1 MHPGGALREGGTI
14 VEVDEGAAFTLRADA
29 AEPRPWCGRGH
40 PVVPCCP
47 PGPLLETGAG
57 VPYLPC
63 ISRKHWLAAACWMDE
78 PRHCST
84 AALELTRMP
93 SILILIAR
101 HARRGLLAVLACA
114 LLAAPAAAHTK
125 VQSTQPANGD
135 TVASVLAEVRVRF
148 STAVAPGLTRIELR
162 QGGLTVLTGGAPVE
176 GEDNRE
182 YVLQLAQPLGPGAY
196 EAQWTTAGADGH
208 VLRGTFRF
216 VVAAPAISAAPAV
229 VETRADSA
237 RVDSSLVAGVPG
249 DPDAVGTTTSA
260 AASPLSVAVR
270 WGWFA
275 ALLAMIGVVAFRFGV
290 LARLAKDEAFRPV
303 AARAEAGAWTIALG
317 AASLSMLTLAG
328 RLWLQ
333 ASALGMRTED
343 WSGEQL
349 TALVTGTVWGLGWLL
364 QAIATCAFVMG
375 MLIAR
380 APHGRS
386 AGWMG
391 AAGSVVLLA
400 AVPGLSGH
408 AAGVEGLTAV
418 AIVSDALHVLAAGAW
433 IGSLLMVLAI
443 GIPATLGTT
452 AAACG
457 SVAMMVRAFSPM
469 ALIAGA
475 VVGATGVVSA
485 LLHIGAAENLWGT
498 GYGRA
503 LLLKVAL
510 LTLVGATGFY
520 NWRRVLPCLGA
531 DDEGT
536 RRLQRS
542 ARVELA
548 IAAAVLLVTAV
559 LVALPTP

>member
-1 MHPGGALREGGTI
+1 
-14 VEVDEGAAFTLRADA
+14 
-29 AEPRPWCGRGH
+29 
-40 PVVPCCP
+40 
-47 PGPLLETGAG
+47 
-57 VPYLPC
+57 
-63 ISRKHWLAAACWMDE
+63 
-78 PRHCST
+78 
-84 AALELTRMP
+84 MP
-93 SILILIAR
+93 SILLFFSGL
-101 HARRGLLAVLACA
+101 ARRGLLPVLACM
-114 LLAAPAAAHTK
+114 LLAAPAAAHTRI
-125 VQSTQPANGD
+125 QSTQPASGD

-148 STAVAPGLTRIELR
+148 SAAVAPGLTRIELR
-162 QGGLTVLTGGAPVE
+162 QGGRTVLTGGVPVV
-176 GEDNRE
+176 GQGNRE
-182 YVLQLAQPLGPGAY
+182 YVLQLAQPLAPGAY

-208 VLRGTFRF
+208 VLRGNFTF
-216 VVAAPAISAAPAV
+216 VVAAPATQAV
-229 VETRADSA
+229 VEARADSA
-237 RVDSSLVAGVPG
+237 RVDSSLAAGIPG
-249 DPDAVGTTTSA
+249 DPDAVGTSTSA

-275 ALLAMIGVVAFRFGV
+275 ALLVMIGVVAFRFGV

-349 TALVTGTVWGLGWLL
+349 TSLVTGTVWGLGWLL

-380 APHGRS
+380 APHGRT

-400 AVPGLSGH
+400 AVPSLSGH
-408 AAGVEGLTAV
+408 AAGVEGLTTL
-418 AIVSDALHVLAAGAW
+418 AIVSDAVHVLAAGAW

-443 GIPATLGTT
+443 GIPATLGMS
-452 AAACG
+452 AQACG

-485 LLHIGAAENLWGT
+485 LLHIGAVGNLWGT

-510 LTLVGATGFY
+510 LTMVGATGFY

>member
-1 MHPGGALREGGTI
+1 
-14 VEVDEGAAFTLRADA
+14 
-29 AEPRPWCGRGH
+29 
-40 PVVPCCP
+40 
-47 PGPLLETGAG
+47 
-57 VPYLPC
+57 
-63 ISRKHWLAAACWMDE
+63 
-78 PRHCST
+78 
-84 AALELTRMP
+84 MP
-93 SILILIAR
+93 SIHFPIAPLV
-101 HARRGLLAVLACA
+101 RRGLFAVLACA

-148 STAVAPGLTRIELR
+148 SKAVAPGLTRIELR
-162 QGGLTVLTGGAPVE
+162 QDGRTVLTGGVPVDGE
-176 GEDNRE
+176 GNRE
-182 YVLQLAQPLGPGAY
+182 YVLQLAQPLAPGAY

-208 VLRGTFRF
+208 VLRGTFDF
-216 VVAAPAISAAPAV
+216 VVAAPAPAPPTPTEPLRTEAA
-229 VETRADSA
+229 EDSA
-237 RVDSSLVAGVPG
+237 RVDSTLAAGVPG

-290 LARLAKDEAFRPV
+290 LARLARDEAFRPV
-303 AARAEAGAWTIALG
+303 AARAEAGAWTIALA

-343 WSGEQL
+343 WSGDQL

-380 APHGRS
+380 APHGRA

-400 AVPGLSGH
+400 AVPSLSGH
-408 AAGVEGLTAV
+408 AAGVEGLTAL
-418 AIVSDALHVLAAGAW
+418 AIMADALHVLAAGAW

-452 AAACG
+452 AQAYG

-475 VVGATGVVSA
+475 VVGATGVVST
-485 LLHIGAAENLWGT
+485 LLHIGAAGNLWGT

-520 NWRRVLPCLGA
+520 NWRRVLPSLGA

>member
-1 MHPGGALREGGTI
+1 
-14 VEVDEGAAFTLRADA
+14 
-29 AEPRPWCGRGH
+29 
-40 PVVPCCP
+40 
-47 PGPLLETGAG
+47 
-57 VPYLPC
+57 
-63 ISRKHWLAAACWMDE
+63 
-78 PRHCST
+78 
-84 AALELTRMP
+84 MP
-93 SILILIAR
+93 SILSLVTQL
-101 HARRGLLAVLACA
+101 ARRGILPMLACV

-135 TVASVLAEVRVRF
+135 TVASVLPEVRVRF
-148 STAVAPGLTRIELR
+148 SAAVAPGLTRIELR
-162 QGGLTVLTGGAPVE
+162 QGGRTVLTGGVPVVGE
-176 GEDNRE
+176 GNRE
-182 YVLQLAQPLGPGAY
+182 YALQLAQPLAPGAY

-216 VVAAPAISAAPAV
+216 VVTAPAAPAV
-229 VETRADSA
+229 VEARADSA
-237 RVDSSLVAGVPG
+237 RVDSSLAAGVPG

-275 ALLAMIGVVAFRFGV
+275 ALLAMTGVVAFRFGV
-290 LARLAKDEAFRPV
+290 LARMAKDEAFRPV
-303 AARAEAGAWTIALG
+303 AARAEAGAWTIALA
-317 AASLSMLTLAG
+317 AASLSVLTLAG

-343 WSGEQL
+343 WSGDQL

-380 APHGRS
+380 APHGRT

-408 AAGVEGLTAV
+408 AAGVERLTAL
-418 AIVSDALHVLAAGAW
+418 AIVADALHVLAAGAW

-443 GIPATLGTT
+443 GIPATLGTPGP
-452 AAACG
+452 AWG

-475 VVGATGVVSA
+475 VVGATGVAST
-485 LLHIGAAENLWGT
+485 LLHIGAVQNLWGT

-520 NWRRVLPCLGA
+520 NWRRVLPGLGA

>member
-1 MHPGGALREGGTI
+1 
-14 VEVDEGAAFTLRADA
+14 
-29 AEPRPWCGRGH
+29 
-40 PVVPCCP
+40 
-47 PGPLLETGAG
+47 
-57 VPYLPC
+57 
-63 ISRKHWLAAACWMDE
+63 
-78 PRHCST
+78 
-84 AALELTRMP
+84 MP
-93 SILILIAR
+93 SILLFFAGL
-101 HARRGLLAVLACA
+101 ARRGLLPVLACM
-114 LLAAPAAAHTK
+114 LLAAPAAAHTGI
-125 VQSTQPANGD
+125 QSTQPANGD
-135 TVASVLAEVRVRF
+135 TVATVLAEVRVRF
-148 STAVAPGLTRIELR
+148 SAAVAPGLTRIELR
-162 QGGLTVLTGGAPVE
+162 QGGRTVLTGGVPAA
-176 GEDNRE
+176 GQGNRE
-182 YVLQLAQPLGPGAY
+182 YVLPLPQPLAPGAY
-196 EAQWTTAGADGH
+196 EARWTTAGADGH

-216 VVAAPAISAAPAV
+216 IVAAPAPATAPSGPLPTEAAEGSAQ
-229 VETRADSA
+229 
-237 RVDSSLVAGVPG
+237 VDSSLAAGVPG

-290 LARLAKDEAFRPV
+290 LARLARDEAFRPV

-380 APHGRS
+380 APHGRT

-400 AVPGLSGH
+400 AVPSLSGH
-408 AAGVEGLTAV
+408 AAGVEGLTAL
-418 AIVSDALHVLAAGAW
+418 AIVADAVHVLAAGAW

-443 GIPATLGTT
+443 GIPATLGMS
-452 AAACG
+452 AQACG

-485 LLHIGAAENLWGT
+485 LLHIGAVGELWGT

>member
-1 MHPGGALREGGTI
+1 
-14 VEVDEGAAFTLRADA
+14 
-29 AEPRPWCGRGH
+29 
-40 PVVPCCP
+40 
-47 PGPLLETGAG
+47 
-57 VPYLPC
+57 
-63 ISRKHWLAAACWMDE
+63 
-78 PRHCST
+78 
-84 AALELTRMP
+84 MP
-93 SILILIAR
+93 SILILVAR
-101 HARRGLLAVLACA
+101 LARRGLLPVLACA

-125 VQSTQPANGD
+125 IQSTQPANGD
-135 TVASVLAEVRVRF
+135 TVATALAEVRVRF
-148 STAVAPGLTRIELR
+148 SAAVAPGLTRIELR
-162 QGGLTVLTGGAPVE
+162 QGGRIVLTGGAAVAGE
-176 GEDNRE
+176 GNRE
-182 YVLQLAQPLGPGAY
+182 YVLQLAQPLAPGAY

-216 VVAAPAISAAPAV
+216 VVSAPAASATLEAPAV
-229 VETRADSA
+229 LLAQADSA
-237 RVDSSLVAGVPG
+237 RVDSSLAAGIPG
-249 DPDAVGTTTSA
+249 DHDAVGTTTSA

-275 ALLAMIGVVAFRFGV
+275 ALLTMIGVVAFRFGV

-343 WSGEQL
+343 WSGDQL
-349 TALVTGTVWGLGWLL
+349 TALVTATVWGLGWLL

-380 APHGRS
+380 APHGRT

-408 AAGVEGLTAV
+408 AAGVERLTAL
-418 AIVSDALHVLAAGAW
+418 AIIADALHGLAAGAW
-433 IGSLLMVLAI
+433 MGSLLMVLAI
-443 GIPATLGTT
+443 GIPATLGT
-452 AAACG
+452 AAPACR

-475 VVGATGVVSA
+475 VVAATGVVSA
-485 LLHIGAAENLWGT
+485 LLHVGAVENLWGT

-542 ARVELA
+542 ARVELG

>member
-1 MHPGGALREGGTI
+1 
-14 VEVDEGAAFTLRADA
+14 
-29 AEPRPWCGRGH
+29 
-40 PVVPCCP
+40 
-47 PGPLLETGAG
+47 
-57 VPYLPC
+57 
-63 ISRKHWLAAACWMDE
+63 
-78 PRHCST
+78 
-84 AALELTRMP
+84 MP
-93 SILILIAR
+93 SILSLIALL
-101 HARRGLLAVLACA
+101 ARRALLPVLACA

-125 VQSTQPANGD
+125 IQSTQPANGD

-162 QGGLTVLTGGAPVE
+162 QGGRTVLTGGAPVDGE
-176 GEDNRE
+176 GNRE
-182 YVLQLAQPLGPGAY
+182 YVLQLAQPLAPGAY

-216 VVAAPAISAAPAV
+216 VVAAPATPVTSGPLPTEAAK
-229 VETRADSA
+229 DSA
-237 RVDSSLVAGVPG
+237 RVDSSLAAGVPG

-333 ASALGMRTED
+333 AAALGMRTED

-380 APHGRS
+380 APHGRT

-452 AAACG
+452 AAAYG
-457 SVAMMVRAFSPM
+457 AVAMMVRAFSPM
-469 ALIAGA
+469 ALISGA

-485 LLHIGAAENLWGT
+485 LLHIGAVDNLWGT

-520 NWRRVLPCLGA
+520 NWRRVLPGLGA
-531 DDEGT
+531 DDAGT

>member
-1 MHPGGALREGGTI
+1 
-14 VEVDEGAAFTLRADA
+14 
-29 AEPRPWCGRGH
+29 
-40 PVVPCCP
+40 
-47 PGPLLETGAG
+47 
-57 VPYLPC
+57 
-63 ISRKHWLAAACWMDE
+63 
-78 PRHCST
+78 
-84 AALELTRMP
+84 MP
-93 SILILIAR
+93 SILTLIAR
-101 HARRGLLAVLACA
+101 LARRGLLAVLACA

-162 QGGLTVLTGGAPVE
+162 QGGRNVLTGGAPVPGE
-176 GEDNRE
+176 GNRE
-182 YVLQLAQPLGPGAY
+182 YALQLAQPLTPGAY
-196 EAQWTTAGADGH
+196 EVQWTTAGADGH
-208 VLRGTFRF
+208 VLRGTFSF
-216 VVAAPAISAAPAV
+216 VVAAPATPAAPAV
-229 VETRADSA
+229 VETQADSA
-237 RVDSSLVAGVPG
+237 RVDSSLAAGIPG

-290 LARLAKDEAFRPV
+290 LARLVKDETFRPV
-303 AARAEAGAWTIALG
+303 AVRAEAGAWTIALG

-343 WSGEQL
+343 WSGDRL

-380 APHGRS
+380 APHGRT

-400 AVPGLSGH
+400 AVPSLSGH
-408 AAGVEGLTAV
+408 AAGVEGLTAL
-418 AIVSDALHVLAAGAW
+418 AIVADAVHVLAAGAW

-475 VVGATGVVSA
+475 VVAGTGVISA
-485 LLHIGAAENLWGT
+485 LLHIGAVENLWGT

-503 LLLKVAL
+503 LLLKVVL

-520 NWRRVLPCLGA
+520 NWRRVLPCLGT

>member
-1 MHPGGALREGGTI
+1 
-14 VEVDEGAAFTLRADA
+14 
-29 AEPRPWCGRGH
+29 
-40 PVVPCCP
+40 
-47 PGPLLETGAG
+47 
-57 VPYLPC
+57 
-63 ISRKHWLAAACWMDE
+63 
-78 PRHCST
+78 
-84 AALELTRMP
+84 MP
-93 SILILIAR
+93 SILLFIAR
-101 HARRGLLAVLACA
+101 LARRGLLPVLACA

-125 VQSTQPANGD
+125 LQSTQPANGD

-148 STAVAPGLTRIELR
+148 SAAVAPGLTRIELR
-162 QGGLTVLTGGAPVE
+162 QGGRTVLTGGAPVA
-176 GEDNRE
+176 GQGNRE
-182 YVLQLAQPLGPGAY
+182 YVLQLAQPLAPGAY

-208 VLRGTFRF
+208 VLRGTFGF
-216 VVAAPAISAAPAV
+216 VVAGPAAPAV
-229 VETRADSA
+229 VGARADSA
-237 RVDSSLVAGVPG
+237 RVDSSLAAGVPG

-270 WGWFA
+270 WGWFT
-275 ALLAMIGVVAFRFGV
+275 ALLTMIGVVAFRFGV
-290 LARLAKDEAFRPV
+290 LARLARDEGFRPV

-380 APHGRS
+380 APHGRT

-400 AVPGLSGH
+400 AVPSLSGH

-418 AIVSDALHVLAAGAW
+418 AIISDALHVLAAGVW

-443 GIPATLGTT
+443 GIPATLGMP
-452 AAACG
+452 APACG

-469 ALIAGA
+469 ALTAGA

-485 LLHIGAAENLWGT
+485 LLHIGAVGNLWGT

-510 LTLVGATGFY
+510 LTA
-520 NWRRVLPCLGA
+520 
-531 DDEGT
+531 
-536 RRLQRS
+536 
-542 ARVELA
+542 
-548 IAAAVLLVTAV
+548 
-559 LVALPTP
+559 